1 MEDTIFTKIVK
12 GEIPCYK
19 IAENDKF
26 FAFLDI
32 SPIAKGHTLVIT
44 KLQNDYIF
52 DLPDDLLGEMMVF
65 AKKVAVGIRE
75 ATEDAVS
82 AMEPSA
88 CINCAKCVEVCPE
101 RLIPKN
107 LADDVEH
114 GQEEKF
120 LAEYGMECCECGC
133 CSYICPARRQLT
145 QLIKGMRKIQL
156 GKRKK

>member
-32 SPIAKGHTLVIT
+32 SPIAQGHTLVIT

-65 AKKVAVGIRE
+65 AKKVALGIQKAIPCNRIGVAVIGIDVPHNHIHLVPINGVGDLNYKAERVKLTPEQFKQIAE
-75 ATEDAVS
+75 NISS
-82 AMEPSA
+82 AIE
-88 CINCAKCVEVCPE
+88 
-101 RLIPKN
+101 L
-107 LADDVEH
+107 
-114 GQEEKF
+114 
-120 LAEYGMECCECGC
+120 
-133 CSYICPARRQLT
+133 
-145 QLIKGMRKIQL
+145 
-156 GKRKK
+156 

>member
-75 ATEDAVS
+75 AIPCNRIGVAVIGIDV
-82 AMEPSA
+82 PHNHIHLVP
-88 CINCAKCVEVCPE
+88 INGVGDLNFKAERVQLSPEEFKQIAADIAK
-101 RLIPKN
+101 K
-107 LADDVEH
+107 
-114 GQEEKF
+114 
-120 LAEYGMECCECGC
+120 
-133 CSYICPARRQLT
+133 
-145 QLIKGMRKIQL
+145 IKL
-156 GKRKK
+156 

>member
-52 DLPDDLLGEMMVF
+52 DLPDELLGEMMVF
-65 AKKVAVGIRE
+65 AKKVAVGIKKAIPCNRVGV
-75 ATEDAVS
+75 AVIGIDV
-82 AMEPSA
+82 PHNHIHLVP
-88 CINCAKCVEVCPE
+88 INGVGDLNFKAE
-101 RLIPKN
+101 R
-107 LADDVEH
+107 V
-114 GQEEKF
+114 
-120 LAEYGMECCECGC
+120 
-133 CSYICPARRQLT
+133 QLT
-145 QLIKGMRKIQL
+145 QEEFQQIAERISSAVEL
-156 GKRKK
+156 

>member
-75 ATEDAVS
+75 AIPCNRIGVAVIGIDV
-82 AMEPSA
+82 PHNHIHLVP
-88 CINCAKCVEVCPE
+88 INGVGDLNFKAERVKLTPE
-101 RLIPKN
+101 EFKQIA
-107 LADDVEH
+107 ADIA
-114 GQEEKF
+114 QK
-120 LAEYGMECCECGC
+120 
-133 CSYICPARRQLT
+133 
-145 QLIKGMRKIQL
+145 IKL
-156 GKRKK
+156 